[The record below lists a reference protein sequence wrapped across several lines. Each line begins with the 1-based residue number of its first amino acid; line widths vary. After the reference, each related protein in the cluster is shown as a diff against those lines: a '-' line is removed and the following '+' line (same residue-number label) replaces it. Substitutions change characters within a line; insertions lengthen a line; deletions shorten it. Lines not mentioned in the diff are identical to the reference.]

1 MLILRLYYSLDLADH
16 LTVYLDREQAAY
28 LSEYLQFYL
37 AKTDKKTQAV
47 QDLYDAGVF
56 QGDQTKQ

>member
-1 MLILRLYYSLDLADH
+1 MLILRLYYRLDLADH

-28 LSEYLQFYL
+28 LSEYLQFCL
-37 AKTDKKTQAV
+37 AKTGKETQAI

-56 QGDQTKQ
+56 QGD